1 MSKLISTNTLETA
14 EQSLVQ
20 KIMIETGIGYLANA
34 LLFYAFIGW
43 IRLSHTAWQ
52 TQKHGRLLRKRRS
65 ASIRNMKM
73 FYCLR
78 KMPTIQ
84 TLYVLNI
91 LEFQSTVKTSGD
103 LAIQVLSDVRL
114 SATPAKLLKSN
125 MLLIFR
131 DKIKEAVLLF
141 HEPERG
147 VGERTFFL
155 LFSHPVTCEKVL
167 PIAKK
172 ALADGQTISGSSMRC
187 YNNNGKFTMGTEDEI
202 VSAFVRL
209 TFN

>member
-34 LLFYAFIGW
+34 LLFYA
-43 IRLSHTAWQ
+43 
-52 TQKHGRLLRKRRS
+52 LLRKRRS

-167 PIAKK
+167 PIAK
-172 ALADGQTISGSSMRC
+172 
-187 YNNNGKFTMGTEDEI
+187 
-202 VSAFVRL
+202 
-209 TFN
+209 